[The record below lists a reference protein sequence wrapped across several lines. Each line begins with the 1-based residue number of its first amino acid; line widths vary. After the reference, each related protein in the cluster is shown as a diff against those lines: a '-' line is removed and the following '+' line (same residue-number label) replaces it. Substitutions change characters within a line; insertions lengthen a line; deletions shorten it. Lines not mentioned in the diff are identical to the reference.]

1 MSKRI
6 LTVRAVAATLLIF
19 LAVVTT
25 RAEERQL
32 TFVVPQ
38 KKYGLH
44 DAAGEI
50 ICGSDAKYT
59 NLIRIP
65 VSHVTAEKIAF
76 GRDPSLK
83 IDGWQSLKPYRIA
96 FHRGYEVA
104 ENHTVGMD
112 RHLTGDDENAFTMVE
127 NGRMDIASANRFFS
141 TKIIEDHGLQNAV
154 MLVPPVQWDPLY
166 HYVHTKHRDLL
177 GDVTRVLKVRK
188 KIGEFVRILEQFG
201 VRPLGG

>member
-1 MSKRI
+1 MRVAAGPSCHISKRI

-38 KKYGLH
+38 EKYGLH
-44 DAAGEI
+44 DASGEI
-50 ICGSDAKYT
+50 IRGIDAKYT

-65 VSHVTAEKIAF
+65 VSHVTAEQIAF

-112 RHLTGDDENAFTMVE
+112 RHS
-127 NGRMDIASANRFFS
+127 RR
-141 TKIIEDHGLQNAV
+141 
-154 MLVPPVQWDPLY
+154 
-166 HYVHTKHRDLL
+166 
-177 GDVTRVLKVRK
+177 
-188 KIGEFVRILEQFG
+188 
-201 VRPLGG
+201 